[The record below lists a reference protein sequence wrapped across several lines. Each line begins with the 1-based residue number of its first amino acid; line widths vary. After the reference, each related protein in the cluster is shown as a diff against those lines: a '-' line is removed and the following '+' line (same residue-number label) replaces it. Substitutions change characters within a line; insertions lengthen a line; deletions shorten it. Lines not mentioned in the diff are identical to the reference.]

1 MIISSNEISGH
12 RHAEFNIASPYY
24 SSHDDDDDDGDVG
37 DDDGDDDVGDRK
49 WDKIETSM
57 VFGSRRGHIPVSMS
71 AQVQVVGGNCDHL
84 EIVNITSS
92 TTLVLVLVDSSRII
106 SFWQPLQPL

>member
-1 MIISSNEISGH
+1 MI
-12 RHAEFNIASPYY
+12 
-24 SSHDDDDDDGDVG
+24 DDKPLSQTRTWCTGTGSACSRGDDDGDVDDG
-37 DDDGDDDVGDRK
+37 DDDDDVGDRK

-92 TTLVLVLVDSSRII
+92 TILVLVLVDSSRII